1 MKRLQSKGLRSSVQ
15 LRLRKN
21 LIISRKEANKL
32 FNNWP
37 RIPRP
42 NKSLLNKLSRLLN
55 PLSYLKNQKQIPIAY
70 YSRR

>member
-32 FNNWP
+32 LNNWP
-37 RIPRP
+37 RNPRP

>member
-1 MKRLQSKGLRSSVQ
+1 LKRLQSKGLRSSVQ

-37 RIPRP
+37 RNPRP